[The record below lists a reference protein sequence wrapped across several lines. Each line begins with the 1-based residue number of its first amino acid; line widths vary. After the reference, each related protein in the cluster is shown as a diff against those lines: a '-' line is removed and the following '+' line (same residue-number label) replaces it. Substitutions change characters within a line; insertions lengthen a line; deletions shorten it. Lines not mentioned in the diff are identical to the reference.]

1 MPGGGREAGARDGAV
16 IRPRRGD
23 AGTARSW
30 EGRRPGQRAG
40 RPGGV
45 PAGDPLAGPG
55 QWGALS
61 FEGLSSLLLPY
72 KLGSGGGSVEG
83 LRKAGVGYQN
93 QNQTKQPGLCTR

>member
-23 AGTARSW
+23 AGTAGSW
-30 EGRRPGQRAG
+30 EGRRPGQRSG

-45 PAGDPLAGPG
+45 PAGEPLAGPG

-61 FEGLSSLLLPY
+61 FEGLYSLLLPY
-72 KLGSGGGSVEG
+72 SLGRGPSVEG
-83 LRKAGVGYQN
+83 LRKAGVSHQN